1 MDKLKI
7 DFNNVSNINC
17 SSRSQSHHTIEE
29 NNTNENIFFYCDDN
43 ETDKKELKKNNKFEF
58 ERALNQMKL
67 KFKSICENPQKFMNN
82 NFSLK
87 YILANKLNIQALHKK
102 DNMISKNNSQISNSN
117 SSIIIN
123 NRINLSNDN
132 GGVFN
137 FDNNMNKQN
146 SYNGINISNSNS
158 NSNSS
163 TNININSNNSSSGL
177 NNKIKNH
184 FKVIEP
190 LNNNSQN
197 NIFSLS
203 SNEAE
208 SPKLIGKKRKLQNNI
223 EKIEEEKKLLFNDI
237 LVICNEISIIKNDII
252 KKEEQNNQTIDNENV
267 ETTLI
272 INNIPIATIYLNRD
286 IVYKIYIFKNKKTAI
301 KENEILSA
309 LKQIKKNINS
319 ILNKLRKNK

>member
-1 MDKLKI
+1 
-7 DFNNVSNINC
+7 
-17 SSRSQSHHTIEE
+17 
-29 NNTNENIFFYCDDN
+29 
-43 ETDKKELKKNNKFEF
+43 
-58 ERALNQMKL
+58 MK
-67 KFKSICENPQKFMNN
+67 S

-87 YILANKLNIQALHKK
+87 YILANKLNIQALQKK
-102 DNMISKNNSQISNSN
+102 ENIISKDNSQIINCN
-117 SSIIIN
+117 SSINSTNKINMTNNNGNIFNIN
-123 NRINLSNDN
+123 NN
-132 GGVFN
+132 
-137 FDNNMNKQN
+137 
-146 SYNGINISNSNS
+146 YNGNISSNS

-163 TNININSNNSSSGL
+163 CIINSNSISISNGL

-208 SPKLIGKKRKLQNNI
+208 SPKLIGKKRKQQNNI
-223 EKIEEEKKLLFNDI
+223 EKIEEEKKTLFNDI
-237 LVICNEISIIKNDII
+237 LFICNEISIIKNDII
-252 KKEEQNNQTIDNENV
+252 KKEEQNNQNIDNENV

-286 IVYKIYIFKNKKTAI
+286 IIYKIYSFKNKKTAI

-309 LKQIKKNINS
+309 LKHIKKSINS

>member
-1 MDKLKI
+1 MDKPKI
-7 DFNNVSNINC
+7 DFSNVSNINC
-17 SSRSQSHHTIEE
+17 SSRSQSNHANEE
-29 NNTNENIFFYCDDN
+29 NYINENFFFYSDDN
-43 ETDKKELKKNNKFEF
+43 ETDKKDFKKNNKNEF
-58 ERALNQMKL
+58 ERVLNQMKL
-67 KFKSICENPQKFMNN
+67 KFRTLSDNTQKIINSNYSF
-82 NFSLK
+82 K
-87 YILANKLNIQALHKK
+87 YILSKKLNIQSVQRNEK
-102 DNMISKNNSQISNSN
+102 NISKNNSEIINSN
-117 SSIIIN
+117 PNIIN
-123 NRINLSNDN
+123 NIINMT
-132 GGVFN
+132 
-137 FDNNMNKQN
+137 NNMFNINNFASKQN
-146 SYNGINISNSNS
+146 CNNGNI
-158 NSNSS
+158 
-163 TNININSNNSSSGL
+163 SNNSSSSNINSIGL

-208 SPKLIGKKRKLQNNI
+208 SPKLIGKKRKQQNNI
-223 EKIEEEKKLLFNDI
+223 EKIEEEKKTLFNDI

-309 LKQIKKNINS
+309 LKQHK
-319 ILNKLRKNK
+319 NKLIQ

>member
-1 MDKLKI
+1 MDKPRI
-7 DFNNVSNINC
+7 DFNNISTINC
-17 SSRSQSHHTIEE
+17 SSRSQSHHTNEE
-29 NNTNENIFFYCDDN
+29 NYINENIFFYCDDN
-43 ETDKKELKKNNKFEF
+43 EADKKELKKNSKFEF
-58 ERALNQMKL
+58 ERVLNQMKL
-67 KFKSICENPQKFMNN
+67 KCKSISENPEKIMKS

-87 YILANKLNIQALHKK
+87 YILANKLNIQALQKK
-102 DNMISKNNSQISNSN
+102 ENIISKDNSQIINCN
-117 SSIIIN
+117 SSINSNNKINMTNNNSNIFNIN
-123 NRINLSNDN
+123 NN
-132 GGVFN
+132 
-137 FDNNMNKQN
+137 
-146 SYNGINISNSNS
+146 YNGNISSNS

-163 TNININSNNSSSGL
+163 SIINSNSISISNGL

-208 SPKLIGKKRKLQNNI
+208 SPKLIGKKRKQQNNI
-223 EKIEEEKKLLFNDI
+223 EKIEEEKKTLFNDI
-237 LVICNEISIIKNDII
+237 LFICNEISIIKNDII

-286 IVYKIYIFKNKKTAI
+286 IVYKIYTFKNKKTAI
-301 KENEILSA
+301 KENEILSS
-309 LKQIKKNINS
+309 LKQIKKSINS

>member
-58 ERALNQMKL
+58 ERSLNQLKL
-67 KFKSICENPQKFMNN
+67 KFKSIYENPQKLMNN

-87 YILANKLNIQALHKK
+87 YILANKLNIQALQKK
-102 DNMISKNNSQISNSN
+102 DNIISKNNSNSN
-117 SSIIIN
+117 IIIN
-123 NRINLSNDN
+123 NKINLSSNN
-132 GGVFN
+132 GNMFN
-137 FDNNMNKQN
+137 LDNNLNKQN
-146 SYNGINISNSNS
+146 SYNGINISNSSCNT

-163 TNININSNNSSSGL
+163 NGL

-208 SPKLIGKKRKLQNNI
+208 SPKLIGKKRKLQNNT
-223 EKIEEEKKLLFNDI
+223 EKIEEEKKILFNDI